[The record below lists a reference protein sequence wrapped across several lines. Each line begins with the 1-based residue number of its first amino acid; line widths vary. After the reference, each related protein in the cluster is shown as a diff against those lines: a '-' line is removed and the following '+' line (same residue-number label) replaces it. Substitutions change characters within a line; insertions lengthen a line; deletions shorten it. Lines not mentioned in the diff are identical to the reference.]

1 MRPERST
8 RPTRHSF
15 SPAAVKYRAILLF
28 GAPGAG
34 KGTQGKILGQI
45 PNFVHFSCGDAFRN
59 LRVDS
64 PLGRIFV
71 QYAGQG
77 KLVPD
82 EPTIE
87 LWRHSIDAMIAT
99 GRFHPEADT
108 MLLDGIPRNPRQAQ
122 IMTDLID
129 VAAIFNLFC
138 PQVDKL
144 VARLQ
149 RRALKENR
157 LDDANVE
164 VIRARLE
171 TYKRDTRAV
180 LDCYPEHL
188 IHQIDSTQ
196 EPLLVLF
203 DILKIITRLPKPAV
217 SDGMTTFTQI
227 PEIDVKPASPAS

>member
-1 MRPERST
+1 MSQR
-8 RPTRHSF
+8 
-15 SPAAVKYRAILLF
+15 YRAILLF

-64 PLGRIFV
+64 PLGRVFV
-71 QYAGQG
+71 EYASKGQ
-77 KLVPD
+77 LVPD
-82 EPTIE
+82 EPTIQ
-87 LWRHSIDAMIAT
+87 LWQTSILGMIAM
-99 GRFHPEADT
+99 GRFNPEADT
-108 MLLDGIPRNPRQAQ
+108 LLLDGIPRNPRQVELMA
-122 IMTDLID
+122 DL
-129 VAAIFNLFC
+129 VEVKGIFNLFC

-196 EPLLVLF
+196 EPMQVLL
-203 DILKIITRLPKPAV
+203 DILKIVVRIPKPAV
-217 SDGMTTFTQI
+217 SDGRTVFA
-227 PEIDVKPASPAS
+227 PASVPPGTGGV

>member
-1 MRPERST
+1 MNQR
-8 RPTRHSF
+8 F
-15 SPAAVKYRAILLF
+15 RAILLF

-45 PNFVHFSCGDAFRN
+45 PNFVHYSCGDAFRS

-64 PLGRIFV
+64 PLGRVFV
-71 QYAGQG
+71 EYASKGQ
-77 KLVPD
+77 LVPD

-87 LWRHSIDAMIAT
+87 LWSNSIRGLIGT
-99 GRFHPEADT
+99 GRFNPEADT
-108 MLLDGIPRNPRQAQ
+108 LLLDGIPRNPRQVEL
-122 IMTDLID
+122 MNDLIE
-129 VAAIFNLFC
+129 VKAIFNLFC
-138 PQVDKL
+138 PHIDKL
-144 VARLQ
+144 VSRLQ

-180 LDCYPEHL
+180 LDCYPENL

-196 EPLLVLF
+196 EPMKVLLE
-203 DILKIITRLPKPAV
+203 ILKIIVNIPKPAV
-217 SDGMTTFTQI
+217 SDGGTVFMS
-227 PEIDVKPASPAS
+227 KPKPNAPA

>member
-1 MRPERST
+1 M
-8 RPTRHSF
+8 
-15 SPAAVKYRAILLF
+15 KYRAILLF

-64 PLGRIFV
+64 PLGRVFV
-71 QYAGQG
+71 DYASKGQ
-77 KLVPD
+77 LVPD

-87 LWRHSIDAMIAT
+87 LWLSSIHGMLAT
-99 GRFHPEADT
+99 NRFNPEADT
-108 MLLDGIPRNPRQAQ
+108 LLLDGIPRNPAQARL
-122 IMTDLID
+122 MTEL
-129 VAAIFNLFC
+129 VEVKAIFNLFC
-138 PQVDKL
+138 PAVDKL

-180 LDCYPEHL
+180 LACYPDEI

-196 EPLLVLF
+196 EPMLVLL
-203 DILKIITRLPKPAV
+203 DILKILARLPKPAI
-217 SDGMTTFTQI
+217 SDGNTRF
-227 PEIDVKPASPAS
+227 SPAGEKSVHVGS

>member
-1 MRPERST
+1 MK
-8 RPTRHSF
+8 F
-15 SPAAVKYRAILLF
+15 RAILLF

-45 PNFVHFSCGDAFRN
+45 PNFVHFSCGEAFRN

-64 PLGRIFV
+64 PLGGVFME
-71 QYAGQG
+71 YASKGQ
-77 KLVPD
+77 LVPD

-87 LWRHSIDAMIAT
+87 LWQRSIDGLIAT
-99 GRFHPEADT
+99 NRFNPEADT
-108 MLLDGIPRNPRQAQ
+108 LLLDGIPRNPNQAR
-122 IMTDLID
+122 ILEDLIE
-129 VAAIFNLFC
+129 VKAIFNLFC
-138 PQVDKL
+138 PVVERL

-180 LDCYPEHL
+180 LNC
-188 IHQIDSTQ
+188 
-196 EPLLVLF
+196 
-203 DILKIITRLPKPAV
+203 
-217 SDGMTTFTQI
+217 
-227 PEIDVKPASPAS
+227 

>member
-1 MRPERST
+1 MNP
-8 RPTRHSF
+8 
-15 SPAAVKYRAILLF
+15 KYRAILLF

-64 PLGRIFV
+64 PLGRVFV
-71 QYAGQG
+71 EYASKGQ
-77 KLVPD
+77 LVPD
-82 EPTIE
+82 DPTIQ
-87 LWRHSIDAMIAT
+87 LWCTSIQGLLGM
-99 GRFHPEADT
+99 GRFNPEADT
-108 MLLDGIPRNPRQAQ
+108 LLLDGIPRNPRQVELMA
-122 IMTDLID
+122 DLID
-129 VAAIFNLFC
+129 VKAIFNLFC
-138 PQVDKL
+138 PQMDKL
-144 VARLQ
+144 VSRLQ

-180 LDCYPEHL
+180 LECYPEQM

-196 EPLLVLF
+196 EPMQVLL
-203 DILKIITRLPKPAV
+203 DILKIVVRIPKPAV
-217 SDGMTTFTQI
+217 SDGQTVFTL
-227 PEIDVKPASPAS
+227 PAGVGPTGPG